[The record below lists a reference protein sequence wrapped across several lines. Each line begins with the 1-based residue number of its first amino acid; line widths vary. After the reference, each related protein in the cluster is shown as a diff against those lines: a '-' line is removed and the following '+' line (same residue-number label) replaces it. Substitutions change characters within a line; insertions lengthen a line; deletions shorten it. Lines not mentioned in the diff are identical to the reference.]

1 MADENKPP
9 ITIEV
14 PATAT
19 HYSPRTTAPQQS
31 RVETFRR
38 NWSDL
43 IALPDTLPDLIYD
56 LTTSIT
62 IPALLNS
69 CWGVLPLP
77 GFIRWG
83 IVGVLIVSALII
95 WQLLE
100 FPEIRGV
107 LVIRLMLVVLGVV
120 LGL

>member
-1 MADENKPP
+1 MADEKLP

-14 PATAT
+14 PAAGNF
-19 HYSPRTTAPQQS
+19 SPLPTAPQQS
-31 RVETFRR
+31 RLKAFRR
-38 NWSDL
+38 SWCDL

-100 FPEIRGV
+100 IPEIRGV